1 MSILRRW
8 CLLALAFGFWS
19 MPAMAGD
26 RALINFL
33 GYSPDSRYFA
43 FEEYGE
49 LDGVSL
55 AYSRIAIVDLATGG
69 FPGSPIYKEADEDAQ
84 RSLPEIR
91 AAAAAAAK
99 EPLALFKI
107 AVPVEIQVLSGDGV
121 IGPASE
127 MRFGLP
133 GYALTPGATDGDYTL
148 SLTAFNLPMSALCEE
163 KIDRPGLG
171 FALSLSGDGP
181 TRELH
186 RDAASLPEWRGCPLG
201 YRLYA
206 MVTPFGSNNG
216 LSAGAAIVSAYPFDF
231 EGPSR
236 RFIVVPTGGPR
247 Q

>member
-1 MSILRRW
+1 MSIIRRW
-8 CLLALAFGFWS
+8 CLLALALCFWS
-19 MPAMAGD
+19 MPVMAGD
-26 RALINFL
+26 RALINFI
-33 GYSPDSRYFA
+33 GYSANSRYFA

-49 LDGVSL
+49 LDGVGL
-55 AYSRIAIVDLATGG
+55 AYSRIAIVDLTTGG
-69 FPGSPIYKEADEDAQ
+69 FAGSPVYKEADEDTQ
-84 RSLPEIR
+84 RSLSEIR
-91 AAAAAAAK
+91 AEAAVAAK

-107 AVPVEIQVLSGDGV
+107 AIPVEIQALSGDGV
-121 IGPASE
+121 IGLASE

-133 GYALTPGATDGDYTL
+133 GYALMPGATDGDYTL
-148 SLTAFNLPMSALCEE
+148 SLTAFNLPMSTLCEE

-186 RDAASLPEWRGCPLG
+186 RDATSLPEWRGCALG

-206 MVTPFGSNNG
+206 IVTPYGGNNG

-236 RFIVVPTGGPR
+236 RFIVVPTGWPNP
-247 Q
+247 